1 MMDFISVPL
10 VVGIVCAGIYG
21 LFELFVRKR
30 ERLAIIEKIGDKLDA
45 SAFDGKLGL
54 PNYMR
59 NFSFSS
65 LKAGCLLAGIGLGL
79 LVGFIINMCM
89 ATNSYYDDGWY
100 RHEVAG
106 TAYGASVLL
115 FGGIGLII
123 AFVIELKL
131 GKNNKCHRLAC
142 IDVACCMQHATSLQV
157 DLPEEFRTM
166 EIRLGKVDRTP
177 TYEMRIHCLIGAF
190 IEVP

>member
-79 LVGFIINMCM
+79 LVGFIINIYYSGRIVIDEPNKKARQGIRTEEPPVRAVGKEEERA
-89 ATNSYYDDGWY
+89 ATA
-100 RHEVAG
+100 EVA
-106 TAYGASVLL
+106 ARA
-115 FGGIGLII
+115 
-123 AFVIELKL
+123 K
-131 GKNNKCHRLAC
+131 K
-142 IDVACCMQHATSLQV
+142 
-157 DLPEEFRTM
+157 
-166 EIRLGKVDRTP
+166 
-177 TYEMRIHCLIGAF
+177 
-190 IEVP
+190 

>member
-54 PNYMR
+54 PHYMR

-65 LKAGCLLAGIGLGL
+65 LKAGCLLVGIGLGL

-123 AFVIELKL
+123 AFVIEL
-131 GKNNKCHRLAC
+131 LAC
-142 IDVACCMQHATSLQV
+142 IDVACCMQHATSILQV

>member
-89 ATNSYYDDGWY
+89 A
-100 RHEVAG
+100 
-106 TAYGASVLL
+106 YGASVLL

-131 GKNNKCHRLAC
+131 GKNNK
-142 IDVACCMQHATSLQV
+142 S
-157 DLPEEFRTM
+157 
-166 EIRLGKVDRTP
+166 
-177 TYEMRIHCLIGAF
+177 
-190 IEVP
+190 

>member
-21 LFELFVRKR
+21 LFEL
-30 ERLAIIEKIGDKLDA
+30 
-45 SAFDGKLGL
+45 GL
-54 PNYMR
+54 PHYMR

-65 LKAGCLLAGIGLGL
+65 LKAGCLLVGIGLGL

-131 GKNNKCHRLAC
+131 GKNNK
-142 IDVACCMQHATSLQV
+142 
-157 DLPEEFRTM
+157 
-166 EIRLGKVDRTP
+166 
-177 TYEMRIHCLIGAF
+177 
-190 IEVP
+190 